1 MKIPT
6 PLKGWRVFIGEVGV
20 IVLGVLIALG
30 AQQLAEDI
38 NMRSD
43 VRKFRQTIDH
53 EIGLNLYVY
62 TIRSKGSSCNET
74 RITTLI
80 DWAEK
85 ARDGDVLPKITGA
98 APIAITPYRSAWDTR
113 NAEVFAHVPDQ
124 ARQKYAEF
132 YDELE
137 NNWDLMKLERGE
149 WFALQRFVLPGPVSL
164 DERRALYGHLRR
176 ALILNRVWA
185 PNMEISRDIAEELG
199 VKPIRPD
206 NVSPD
211 LIDQAASCRP
221 AFAHA
226 QAGAQIGG
234 EELNSPP
241 PSATGGAS

>member
-6 PLKGWRVFIGEVGV
+6 PLNGWRAFAGEVGV
-20 IVLGVLIALG
+20 IVLGVLLALG
-30 AQQLAEDI
+30 DQQLAEELQ
-38 NMRSD
+38 MRAN
-43 VRKFRQTIDH
+43 VREFRRTIDH

-62 TIRSKGSSCNET
+62 DIRSKGSGCNET
-74 RITTLI
+74 RIRRLI

-85 ARDGDVLPKITGA
+85 ARDGQALPKITGA

-113 NAEVFAHVPDQ
+113 NGEVFAHVPDQ
-124 ARQKYAEF
+124 YRQKYAEF
-132 YDELE
+132 YDELD
-137 NNWDLMKLERGE
+137 NNWDLMKLERDE

-164 DERRALYGHLRR
+164 DDRRALYGHLRR

-211 LIDQAASCRP
+211 LIDQAASCQP
-221 AFAHA
+221 AFAPA
-226 QAGAQIGG
+226 EGAAGLPAK
-234 EELNSPP
+234 S
-241 PSATGGAS
+241 